1 MKNYPLF
8 QPVTLQ
14 QYKGK
19 VHYYLRETTGVSIAN
34 KKLQTLLLILLIS
47 TVLYAIPF
55 PPAKASPQNESWT
68 SLAPMPTARGGLGIA
83 VAYGKI
89 YAIGGTNGNSML
101 NVNEEYDPVTNRWS
115 TKAPMP
121 TARSGFAIS
130 VYQNRI
136 YCIGGSNAENN
147 FIPNTEVYDPVTDT
161 WESKS
166 SMPTPRADLS
176 ASIVNDKIFLIGGK
190 KYSSATPYYR
200 QTDVNEVYDP
210 ASDTWSRNS
219 PMPTAVQ
226 GYASTVI
233 GDRIYFVGGSK
244 PSSQPGFDTVINANQ
259 IYYAKNDSWS
269 TGKIMNTTITY
280 GSATSTTGFMAP
292 TNLYYIG
299 GFSANSFT
307 NKIQV
312 YNPESNLWTDEF
324 PMPTQRGYLSVT
336 SINDVIYAIGGFDGQ
351 NWLNANER
359 FIPLNYGQIPPIIQ
373 INSPENKT
381 YNEVQLAYTINRG
394 TSWVGY
400 SLDNQANITL
410 TGQLNLTG
418 LSQGSHQ
425 VIVYANDTSENMGK
439 SKIVYFLFDSIAPK
453 ITILLPQNQSY
464 QSSDVQL
471 TFNLE
476 ESTPLLSYSLD
487 GQNPNAIIGNLTLPA
502 LPDGSHYLTIYATD
516 ELGNSGTS
524 ETVYF
529 TITSFPTFLFA
540 TIITIIIIM
549 LASGYLFFKRRKPT

>member
-1 MKNYPLF
+1 
-8 QPVTLQ
+8 
-14 QYKGK
+14 
-19 VHYYLRETTGVSIAN
+19 
-34 KKLQTLLLILLIS
+34 
-47 TVLYAIPF
+47 
-55 PPAKASPQNESWT
+55 
-68 SLAPMPTARGGLGIA
+68 MPTARGGLGVA

-89 YAIGGTNGNSML
+89 FAIGGTKGSSMF
-101 NVNEEYDPVTNRWS
+101 NVNEEYDPNTDRWS
-115 TKAPMP
+115 TKASMP

-136 YCIGGSNAENN
+136 YCIGGSNAQNN
-147 FIPNTEVYDPVTDT
+147 FIANTEVYDPVTDT

-176 ASIVNDKIFLIGGK
+176 ASIVNDKIFLVGGK
-190 KYSSATPYYR
+190 KYSSTTPYYR

-210 ASDTWSRNS
+210 ESDTWSRNS

-233 GDRIYFVGGSK
+233 GDKIYLVGGSK
-244 PSSQPGFDTVINANQ
+244 PSFQPGLDIVVNANQ
-259 IYYAKNDSWS
+259 IYDTKNDSWS
-269 TGKIMNTTITY
+269 AGKIMSITTTY
-280 GSATSTTGFMAP
+280 GSATSTMGFMAS

-299 GFSANSFT
+299 GFSDNIFT

-312 YNPESNLWTDEF
+312 YNPENNSWTDEF
-324 PMPTQRGYLSVT
+324 PMPTSRGYLGVT

-351 NWLNANER
+351 NWLNANEQ
-359 FIPLNYGQIPPIIQ
+359 FIPLDYGKIPPIIQ

-394 TSWVGY
+394 TSWVGF

-418 LSQGSHQ
+418 LTQGSHQ
-425 VIVYANDTSENMGK
+425 VIIYANDSSGNMGK
-439 SKIVYFLFDSIAPK
+439 STIVYFTFDSIAPK

-464 QSSDVQL
+464 GSSDVQL

-476 ESTPLLSYSLD
+476 ESAPLLSYSLD
-487 GQNPNAIIGNLTLPA
+487 GQNPSAILGNLTLPA
-502 LPDGSHYLTIYATD
+502 LPDGSHHLTIYVTD
-516 ELGNSGTS
+516 ELGNSGAS

-540 TIITIIIIM
+540 AIITIIVIL
-549 LASGYLFFKRRKPT
+549 LASGYLVFKSRKPT